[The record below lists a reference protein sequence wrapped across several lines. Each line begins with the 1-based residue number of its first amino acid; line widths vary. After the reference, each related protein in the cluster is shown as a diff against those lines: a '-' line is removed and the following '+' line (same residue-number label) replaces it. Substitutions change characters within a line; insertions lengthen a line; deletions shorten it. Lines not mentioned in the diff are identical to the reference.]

1 MSNPSASLSDG
12 CAGNILIV
20 DDKVE
25 NLRLLSKMLSQRGYD
40 VRSAINGP
48 VALRAIEAL
57 KPDLILLDI
66 NMPRMD
72 GYEVCRQ
79 LKCNDDTRSIPII
92 FLSAF
97 SDVGNKVKAFEAGG
111 VDYITKP
118 FQIAEV
124 LARVNNQ
131 LTLRQTQAELQA
143 SNRRLV
149 EEVQQR
155 REAQQILQESE
166 TALRQRTH
174 DLEMALNELHQTQM
188 QLVQSAKMSS
198 LGQLVAGVAHEINNP
213 LNFIHGNLRPIRN
226 YAEQLLK
233 LIQLYQ
239 ADRPD
244 TSLRVQTQIED
255 MDLEF
260 VQRDL
265 PQLLVSMQVGIDRI
279 MGIVK
284 SLRSFSRVEEADL
297 KTVDIHEGL
306 DSTLMILSH
315 RLQQKPDD
323 GGVEIIRHYGCL
335 PKVECYPGQLNQVF
349 MNILGNALDAIED
362 ENMSHIECGR
372 PPIHGQVIITTA
384 MTSDRQVQ
392 IRIRD
397 NGPGIPDYVQ
407 QRLFDPFFTTKS
419 AGRGTGLGLSISY
432 RIISD
437 RHQGSLVCQSTPGQG
452 TEFVVTIPVAQRG
465 TGSGQCSTVAPSH
478 HSAVPTHNSFMP

>member
-1 MSNPSASLSDG
+1 MSTLTASTPDNLTGS
-12 CAGNILIV
+12 ILIV

-25 NLRLLSKMLSQRGYD
+25 NLRLLSKMLSHQGYD

-66 NMPRMD
+66 NMPQMN
-72 GYEVCRQ
+72 GHEVCRR
-79 LKCNDDTRSIPII
+79 LKNNEDTSTIPII

-97 SDVGNKVKAFEAGG
+97 TDITNKVKAFETGG

-118 FQIAEV
+118 FQIEEV
-124 LARVNNQ
+124 LARVHNQ
-131 LTLRQTQAELQA
+131 LTLRRVQTELQT
-143 SNRRLV
+143 SNRRLM
-149 EEVQQR
+149 EEVEQR
-155 REAQQILQESE
+155 REAQRVLQESE
-166 TALRQRTH
+166 TILKQRTQA
-174 DLEMALNELHQTQM
+174 LELALDELNQTQM

-213 LNFIHGNLRPIRN
+213 LNFIHGNLRPVRN
-226 YAEQLLK
+226 YSEQLLK
-233 LIQLYQ
+233 LIQVYQ
-239 ADRPD
+239 ANGPEA
-244 TSLRVQTQIED
+244 SPNVQAQIDE
-255 MDLEF
+255 MDLDF
-260 VQRDL
+260 VQQDL
-265 PQLLVSMQVGIDRI
+265 PQLLSSMQLGIDRI

-284 SLRSFSRVEEADL
+284 SLRSFSRVEEADM

-315 RLQQKPDD
+315 RLQQTSED
-323 GGVEIIRHYGCL
+323 GGIEIICNYGSL

-362 ENMSHIECGR
+362 ENTSQAEQGH
-372 PPIHGQVIITTA
+372 PPIQGKVIITTA
-384 MTSDRQVQ
+384 LTSDRQIQ

-397 NGPGIPDYVQ
+397 NGPGIPDHVQ

-437 RHQGSLVCQSTPGQG
+437 RHRGSLVCQSDPGQG
-452 TEFVVTIPVAQRG
+452 TEFIVTIPLVQKSMMPDLPA
-465 TGSGQCSTVAPSH
+465 AAAIYPSQH
-478 HSAVPTHNSFMP
+478 TIV

>member
-1 MSNPSASLSDG
+1 MSNLPATNPDDL
-12 CAGNILIV
+12 AGSILIV

-25 NLRLLSKMLSQRGYD
+25 NLRLLSRMLSQQGYD

-66 NMPRMD
+66 NMPYMS
-72 GYEVCRQ
+72 GHEVCRQ
-79 LKCNDDTRSIPII
+79 LKTNEDTCAIPII

-97 SDVGNKVKAFEAGG
+97 TDITNKVKAFETGG

-118 FQIAEV
+118 FQIEEV
-124 LARVNNQ
+124 LARVHNQ
-131 LTLRQTQAELQA
+131 LTLRRIQLELQT
-143 SNRRLV
+143 SNHRLK

-155 REAQQILQESE
+155 RTAQQILQESE
-166 TALRQRTH
+166 TALRQRTEE
-174 DLEMALNELHQTQM
+174 LELALNELHQTQM

-213 LNFIHGNLRPIRN
+213 LNFIHGNLRPVRN
-226 YAEQLLK
+226 YSEQLLK
-233 LIQLYQ
+233 LIQFYQ
-239 ADRPD
+239 ADRPEA
-244 TSLRVQTQIED
+244 SSQIQTQIED

-260 VQRDL
+260 VQYDL
-265 PQLLVSMQVGIDRI
+265 PQLLSSMQVGIDRI

-284 SLRSFSRVEEADL
+284 SLRSFSRVEEADM

-306 DSTLMILSH
+306 ESTLMILSH
-315 RLQQKPDD
+315 RFQQVPNE
-323 GGVEIIRHYGCL
+323 GAIEIVRNYGDL
-335 PKVECYPGQLNQVF
+335 PHVECYPGQLNQVF

-362 ENMSHIECGR
+362 ENTDRRTQGN
-372 PPIHGQVIITTA
+372 PPIQGIITITTA
-384 MTSDRQVQ
+384 LTSDRQVQ
-392 IRIRD
+392 ICIQD
-397 NGPGIPDYVQ
+397 NGPGIPDQVQ

-437 RHQGSLVCQSTPGQG
+437 RHHGHLICQSAPGQG
-452 TEFVVTIPVAQRG
+452 TEFIVTIPLIQQGAKPQ
-465 TGSGQCSTVAPSH
+465 SLSSTDNAASSQHTPV
-478 HSAVPTHNSFMP
+478 